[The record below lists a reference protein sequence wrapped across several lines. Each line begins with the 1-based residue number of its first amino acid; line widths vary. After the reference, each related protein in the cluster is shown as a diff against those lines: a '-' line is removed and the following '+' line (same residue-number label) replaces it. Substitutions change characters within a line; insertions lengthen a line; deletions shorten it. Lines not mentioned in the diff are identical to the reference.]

1 MTCEICGEN
10 SAVVHIQQIIGEDV
24 FDLHLCEVCAKDKG
38 ISSKADKIELT
49 LSEILTGLLDN
60 EEMTATER
68 AALECRKCGK
78 KYDDFRKE
86 GTLGCVD
93 CYNTFGLEIKTLLKN
108 MGGSIK
114 HTGKYPAK
122 LKMFKT
128 LLIDKE
134 VLKQN
139 LKDAVKNENYEEAAA
154 LRDRLSEIESSSPEV
169 PSRGEG
175 DA

>member
-1 MTCEICGEN
+1 MTCELCGEHE
-10 SAVVHIQQIIGEDV
+10 AVVHIQQIVGDDV
-24 FDLHLCEVCAKDKG
+24 YDLHLCEGCAKDKG

-49 LSEILTGLLDN
+49 LSEILTGLLDD
-60 EEMTATER
+60 EQMSASKR
-68 AALECRKCGK
+68 AALECPNCGK

-86 GTLGCVD
+86 GTLGCVE

-108 MGGSIK
+108 MGGKIR

-122 LKMFKT
+122 LKMYKT

-139 LKDAVKNENYEEAAA
+139 LKEAVKNENYEEAAA
-154 LRDRLSEIESSSPEV
+154 LRDRLNEIESASAEV
-169 PSRGEG
+169 TSAG
-175 DA
+175 DGDV